1 MPYSQNVVRRARQR
15 LENLKSE
22 KQSLYRARLFEVYER
37 LPQVRTID
45 MQLRASMTQAAQAAF
60 TKGEDGAAAIEKVKQ
75 ENLALQSQR
84 KALIDANFPEGFL
97 DEAPFCPHCGG
108 VGYLGSTMCQCLKQL
123 CALEQRNEIAMLTT
137 GAENF
142 QALRLD
148 VYPDTVDARFGVSPR
163 TVMERNFRI
172 AKRFADTFGQGG
184 HLLFVGGTGLGK
196 TFLSACIANEVA
208 DQGFSVCYESAPALF
223 AKLEKNRFDPDDDS
237 RADARAMEV
246 CDLLIIDDLGTELA
260 GNFVTAALYALVN
273 DRLLNNK
280 SMVISTNL
288 TIEEIARRY
297 SPQIASRMQGSF
309 RMLPFAGEDIRVMKL

>member
-22 KQSLYRARLFEVYER
+22 KQSQYRARLFEVYEKI
-37 LPQVRTID
+37 PQVRTID

-60 TKGEDGAAAIEKVKQ
+60 TKGEDGTAAIEKVRQ

-97 DEAPFCPHCGG
+97 DETPFCAHCGG
-108 VGYLGSTMCQCLKQL
+108 VGYLGSTMCDCLRRL
-123 CALEQRNEIAMLTT
+123 CAQEQRNEIATLTT
-137 GAENF
+137 GVENF

-223 AKLEKNRFDPDDDS
+223 AKLEKNRFDPDEDS
-237 RADARAMEV
+237 RADTRAMEV

-288 TIEEIARRY
+288 TIEEISRRY